1 MYGQKWAKLH
11 IKPVGAVQNTDIKRY
26 TPNIPIRKEMVKLLN
41 TVPFL
46 AFHLRGGQKYS
57 HAGTRTRVY
66 WVKANYP
73 NHLDYMGKG

>member
-1 MYGQKWAKLH
+1 MKQ
-11 IKPVGAVQNTDIKRY
+11 
-26 TPNIPIRKEMVKLLN
+26 N

-46 AFHLRGGQKYS
+46 AFNLGGGQKYS

-73 NHLDYMGKG
+73 NHLDYMGWVGYHTDLLQHERP